1 MNLEG
6 TLFVI
11 VSLEMAHAILLEA
24 ALSFLGFRAQPST
37 ASWGLMLADARDFVL
52 FSPWLV
58 AIPGVALTILVLAMN
73 LIGDGLRDFTQ
84 DVTMARS

>member
-37 ASWGLMLADARDFVL
+37 ASWG
-52 FSPWLV
+52 
-58 AIPGVALTILVLAMN
+58 
-73 LIGDGLRDFTQ
+73 
-84 DVTMARS
+84 